1 MKKYILKY
9 KLLNLIHIILIGF
22 SSAFLVGASVTL
34 SIMLNKL
41 VESDFKG
48 FLIWL
53 GIEFGVYLLFL
64 ADTYLIRVNQ
74 TKLIQKM
81 TLSLRD
87 DYINSLTRKS
97 FSEFKNKTVGEHL
110 SILNNDIKI
119 IEESG
124 FESFYSLVSTV
135 FTTFFSIIALFS
147 YDYRIVL
154 LSILLTLILTYLPR
168 SFAHKMEKAMKR
180 FSIGN
185 ETFISSLTDQL
196 LGYDTLYYSN
206 KKEMLSIKCGEVI
219 KKFIFEKIVFI
230 KTSSLIEIIMSLF
243 SIISQMLVLLL
254 TGYLIILKQVSIGSI
269 SSVGQISGNIFNSL
283 TTFNQLQVSISS
295 VNIIF
300 EKFGAFEKSSHYRY
314 IDKDIEEI
322 KLTNVGYSFKDKEI
336 FKNINCSFEK
346 GKNYAIVGESG
357 SGKST
362 LINIILGNNK
372 QYSGSVKY
380 NDVEISDIEES
391 QLSKS
396 VSYIGNITHIYHD
409 SLRNNLT
416 LWDNKINESEIIN
429 ILKQVNLIDLIPRLD
444 DEVSMSFLSEGQKQR
459 LGIARA
465 YLTKTNVIIMDE
477 SMANLDRDNAFLIE
491 NQLLNDPTRMYITVS
506 HHLQEKLLDRFHSI
520 ITL

>member
-391 QLSKS
+391 QLFKS

-429 ILKQVNLIDLIPRLD
+429 ILKQVNLIDLIPR
-444 DEVSMSFLSEGQKQR
+444 
-459 LGIARA
+459 
-465 YLTKTNVIIMDE
+465 
-477 SMANLDRDNAFLIE
+477 
-491 NQLLNDPTRMYITVS
+491 
-506 HHLQEKLLDRFHSI
+506 
-520 ITL
+520 

>member
-1 MKKYILKY
+1 
-9 KLLNLIHIILIGF
+9 
-22 SSAFLVGASVTL
+22 
-34 SIMLNKL
+34 
-41 VESDFKG
+41 
-48 FLIWL
+48 
-53 GIEFGVYLLFL
+53 
-64 ADTYLIRVNQ
+64 
-74 TKLIQKM
+74 M

-97 FSEFKNKTVGEHL
+97 FSEFKNKTVGEVL

-391 QLSKS
+391 QLFKS

>member
-295 VNIIF
+295 VNSIF

-322 KLTNVGYSFKDKEI
+322 KLTNVGYSFKDKEV

-391 QLSKS
+391 QLFKS

-429 ILKQVNLIDLIPRLD
+429 ILKQVNLIDLIP
-444 DEVSMSFLSEGQKQR
+444 
-459 LGIARA
+459 
-465 YLTKTNVIIMDE
+465 
-477 SMANLDRDNAFLIE
+477 
-491 NQLLNDPTRMYITVS
+491 
-506 HHLQEKLLDRFHSI
+506 
-520 ITL
+520 

>member
-300 EKFGAFEKSSHYRY
+300 EKFGA
-314 IDKDIEEI
+314 
-322 KLTNVGYSFKDKEI
+322 
-336 FKNINCSFEK
+336 
-346 GKNYAIVGESG
+346 
-357 SGKST
+357 
-362 LINIILGNNK
+362 
-372 QYSGSVKY
+372 
-380 NDVEISDIEES
+380 
-391 QLSKS
+391 
-396 VSYIGNITHIYHD
+396 
-409 SLRNNLT
+409 
-416 LWDNKINESEIIN
+416 
-429 ILKQVNLIDLIPRLD
+429 
-444 DEVSMSFLSEGQKQR
+444 
-459 LGIARA
+459 
-465 YLTKTNVIIMDE
+465 
-477 SMANLDRDNAFLIE
+477 
-491 NQLLNDPTRMYITVS
+491 
-506 HHLQEKLLDRFHSI
+506 
-520 ITL
+520 

>member
-206 KKEMLSIKCGEVI
+206 KKEMLPIKCGEVI

-295 VNIIF
+295 VNSIF

-322 KLTNVGYSFKDKEI
+322 KLTKVGYSFKDKEV

-391 QLSKS
+391 QLFKS

>member
-391 QLSKS
+391 QLFKS

-444 DEVSMSFLSEGQKQR
+444 DEVSMFFFIRRAKAKIRYCTCLS
-459 LGIARA
+459 
-465 YLTKTNVIIMDE
+465 Y
-477 SMANLDRDNAFLIE
+477 
-491 NQLLNDPTRMYITVS
+491 
-506 HHLQEKLLDRFHSI
+506 
-520 ITL
+520 

>member
-372 QYSGSVKY
+372 QYSGSV
-380 NDVEISDIEES
+380 
-391 QLSKS
+391 
-396 VSYIGNITHIYHD
+396 SYIGNITHIYHD

>member
-391 QLSKS
+391 QLFKS

-429 ILKQVNLIDLIPRLD
+429 ILKQVN
-444 DEVSMSFLSEGQKQR
+444 